1 MQPPRERQPQAKV
14 TYATMTSECVYK
26 LITAIERLLRWFNK
40 TVLRPYLFLFRC
52 LLQPIETLGCVARQ

>member
-1 MQPPRERQPQAKV
+1 MQQPRERQPEAKV
-14 TYATMTSECVYK
+14 TYSTMTSEFVYK

-52 LLQPIETLGCVARQ
+52 LVG